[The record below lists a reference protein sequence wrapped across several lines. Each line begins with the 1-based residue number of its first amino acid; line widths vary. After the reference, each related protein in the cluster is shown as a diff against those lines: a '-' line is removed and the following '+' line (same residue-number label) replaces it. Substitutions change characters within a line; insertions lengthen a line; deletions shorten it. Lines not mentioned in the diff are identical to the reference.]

1 MNDHGS
7 KWIRPEKRLAI
18 YTRDGHRCVY
28 CGVRLG
34 HPVKEG
40 VTYAA
45 TFTLDHLIPRE
56 LGGTNVASNLV
67 SACFRCDSARQDKSL
82 RAWFKALRKAGVNT
96 DAIGR
101 RIRRLVRK
109 PLPDVCTVAGSSL
122 SSIRGRA

>member
-1 MNDHGS
+1 MNTHGA
-7 KWIRPEKRLAI
+7 KWIRPAKRAAI
-18 YTRDGHRCVY
+18 YRRDGNKCAY
-28 CGVRLG
+28 CGVERLRLG

-67 SACFRCDSARQDKSL
+67 SACFRCNSARQDKSL
-82 RAWFKALRKAGVNT
+82 RTWFKALRKAGVNT

-109 PLPDVCTVAGSSL
+109 PL
-122 SSIRGRA
+122 SIPLGRR